1 MLCLDLVKFPTSV
14 WSTPG
19 GRSFSFSGQ
28 TKLVQHFIQE
38 RAMISPNFQPY
49 YNQRIRGG
57 STCHGWQCLESND
70 ISNNNLLQFLASIW
84 STVGGRRLL
93 GGVYKG
99 GSPLSVGKSEA
110 VWPFHNCETPNIFFL
125 RHKSTFVDCCLNTLL
140 IWHQKCVDT
149 PCLNLQ
155 EQVEPVRKR
164 LQKKSVP
171 QSCTKKV
178 LLMKSVA

>member
-1 MLCLDLVKFPTSV
+1 MKFPTSV
-14 WSTPG
+14 WSRPG

-28 TKLVQHFIQE
+28 TKRVQHFIKE

-49 YNQRIRGG
+49 YNQQIGLVYYLP
-57 STCHGWQCLESND
+57 WQCLQSNG

-125 RHKSTFVDCCLNTLL
+125 RHKSTFVDYCLYTLL
-140 IWHQKCVDT
+140 IWHQKCVDI
-149 PCLNLQ
+149 PCMNLQ

-164 LQKKSVP
+164 LQKKSVDGVGDEV
-171 QSCTKKV
+171 SG
-178 LLMKSVA
+178 L